1 MRVLTSNLL
10 ASVKGKFQSKSNLKI
25 YRKTENGW
33 KVIKNVKKAVVFN
46 AIQSQEKHEEVRE
59 QHGQEEVAKDEIK
72 ASNDEIEDRK
82 QANYR
87 QNEMKIQMLS
97 QSLYEQVFKNS
108 TKNEIEERK
117 IRRFAN
123 EIVTKFLDL
132 Y

>member
-72 ASNDEIEDRK
+72 ASNDEIEDQK
-82 QANYR
+82 QQNYR

-108 TKNEIEERK
+108 TKHEIEERK